1 MAELV
6 VANVPS
12 SISSR
17 WAIVRTEV
25 FRFFLAL
32 RKYWWIPFLTISTG
46 LAISAWFISQW
57 PSSYRSRSR
66 MVVSGK
72 IMLKE
77 NEASYNED
85 LINFFGT
92 QIQLMKSGEVQQRAQ
107 SRVQALHPDMPIA
120 RVALDVV
127 QVPTTSIFML
137 EAIGASPSY
146 TQAYLQAAMEEY
158 IQIKREM
165 RSQRSESTVTAIT
178 NELGQIQKDLAQAED
193 DLLAFQKI
201 HNVGFLQEEGN
212 SAAKYLSEL
221 NSELANLKKEDG
233 LLANEDLDQN
243 LERIQRHS
251 SVDTSVAAPPSDS
264 GAPAASSASDVNAQT
279 IIKNFGPVADYYAA
293 KRKLA
298 FLKAERL
305 ELLKTFR
312 PTHPV
317 ITKVDSDISEAQT
330 NIDLFA
336 KEAREEL
343 KTQRESLSIRIR
355 NLNQMI
361 DTYQKKALEL
371 SGLMAQW
378 DQIKAKKD
386 RTQIQLNQLLTSL
399 SSLSASTSMDQDA
412 VTVLEPASPPV
423 SVKPGLVRAILLGLG
438 GGMFIGVALVIV
450 LDKINDQLKSFRD
463 VQISFKETVLGHVPH
478 ELNKGATALDLVR
491 PDDPRHMFAESFR
504 TIRSSI
510 LYLPM
515 AGARPKSLIIT
526 SAVPGEGKSTVSAN
540 LAITLSFLG
549 CKTLLVD
556 ADLRRGKLHSTFG
569 MSGATGFAEV
579 LMQRISWKEALQ
591 PTLYDNLSLL
601 PRGQNVSQPGEF
613 FLSKVTDRFLQE
625 VYRDFEYVVIDSAPV
640 IVADD
645 TASLAPKIDAALF
658 VVRFGTSSMRLTHR
672 ALQQLYHR
680 QVNVLGLVLNDL
692 SASAPDYEYYQYSK
706 YVKEYS
712 TREGS

>member
-1 MAELV
+1 MAELT
-6 VANVPS
+6 APNLLPS

-17 WAIVRTEV
+17 WAIVRTEI

-46 LAISAWFISQW
+46 LAVAAWFISQW
-57 PSSYRSRSR
+57 PPSYLSQSR

-72 IMLKE
+72 INIKE
-77 NEASYNED
+77 DAAYTED

-92 QIQLMKSGEVQQRAQ
+92 QIQLMTSGEVQQRAQ
-107 SRVQALHPDMPIA
+107 ARVQALHPDIPQSK
-120 RVALDVV
+120 VDLNVG
-127 QVPTTSIFML
+127 QVPSTSIFTL
-137 EAIGASPSY
+137 KAIGASPSY
-146 TQAYLQAAMEEY
+146 TQAYLQSVMEEY
-158 IQIKREM
+158 VQVKREM
-165 RSQRSESTVTAIT
+165 RSQKSESTSTAIT
-178 NELGQIQKDLAQAED
+178 EELAQVQKDLAQSED
-193 DLLAFQKI
+193 DLLGFQKV
-201 HNVGFLQEEGN
+201 HNIGFLEQASN
-212 SAAKYLSEL
+212 SAAQYLNRL
-221 NSELANLKKEDG
+221 NDELADLKKEDG
-233 LLANEDLDQN
+233 LLENETLDQN
-243 LERIQRHS
+243 LDRTQKNPAE
-251 SVDTSVAAPPSDS
+251 T
-264 GAPAASSASDVNAQT
+264 APAASPAVVDGSSQAT
-279 IIKNFGPVADYYAA
+279 IMKNFGPEADYYSA
-293 KRKLA
+293 KRKLD
-298 FLKAERL
+298 FLKAQRQQ
-305 ELLKTFR
+305 LLITFR
-312 PTHPV
+312 PTHPE
-317 ITKVDSDISEAQT
+317 IIKVDAQIADAQS
-330 NIDLFA
+330 NIDLYS
-336 KEAREEL
+336 KEALDEL
-343 KTQRESLSIRIR
+343 KTQRESLGIRIR

-361 DTYQKKALEL
+361 ETWQKKSLEY
-371 SGLMAQW
+371 SGLLAQL

-386 RTQIQLNQLLTSL
+386 RNQALYNQLLANLSNVNVV
-399 SSLSASTSMDQDA
+399 SSLDQD
-412 VTVLEPASPPV
+412 TVSILEQASAPI
-423 SVKPGLVRAILLGLG
+423 SVKPGMVRAILLGLG
-438 GGMFIGVALVIV
+438 SGIFIGIALVII
-450 LDKINDQLKSFRD
+450 LDKINDQLKSFHD
-463 VQISFKETVLGHVPH
+463 IQVNFKETVLGHVPH
-478 ELNKGATALDLVR
+478 EMTKASIALDLVR

-515 AGARPKSLIIT
+515 AGARPKSLIVT

-556 ADLRRGKLHSTFG
+556 ADLRRGKLHSAFG
-569 MSGATGFAEV
+569 ISGATGLAEV

-591 PTLYDNLSLL
+591 PTLFENLSLL

-613 FLSKVTDRFLQE
+613 FLGKVTDRFLQE
-625 VYRDFEYVVIDSAPV
+625 VYREFEYVVLDSAPV

-712 TREGS
+712 RSESERI